1 MPLIGDATTLQVAIN
16 RVLRCIELGMIDG
29 KKATAELYAL
39 QLASMNL
46 SRLREELPSDPAA
59 TTAGTV
65 GRIMRILD
73 PATEKYAYVMQ
84 EVMRLVDQL

>member
-1 MPLIGDATTLQVAIN
+1 
-16 RVLRCIELGMIDG
+16 MIDG

-46 SRLREELPSDPAA
+46 PRLLEELPSDPAE
-59 TTAGTV
+59 TAVGTV

-73 PATEKYAYVMQ
+73 PPGEKYGSVMQ
-84 EVMRLVDQL
+84 EVMRLVDGL